1 MPTRVAIAIRTMAKH
16 RRTGVLYDSD
26 DPKSVD
32 RIAFPNKHFDPGWK
46 PFGQILEDRK
56 AVRAGGDP
64 SNLTTPQRP
73 AKSTRRSPSRVRSGP
88 GNRAR
93 ATQSA
98 GDPDGPRRQNARRT
112 HFQGD
117 CGTAGCIARVTL
129 TRFPEAAA
137 EAAERLT
144 EENSY
149 TTSTGIAAKGPRDPR
164 RTLEGRRLLRLSRAR
179 GDAPRLRARPPA
191 RRR

>member
-64 SNLTTPQRP
+64 NLTTPQRP
-73 AKSTRRSPSRVRSGP
+73 AKKHPEEPEPGPKRTR
-88 GNRAR
+88 
-93 ATQSA
+93 
-98 GDPDGPRRQNARRT
+98 
-112 HFQGD
+112 
-117 CGTAGCIARVTL
+117 
-129 TRFPEAAA
+129 E
-137 EAAERLT
+137 
-144 EENSY
+144 
-149 TTSTGIAAKGPRDPR
+149 
-164 RTLEGRRLLRLSRAR
+164 
-179 GDAPRLRARPPA
+179 
-191 RRR
+191 